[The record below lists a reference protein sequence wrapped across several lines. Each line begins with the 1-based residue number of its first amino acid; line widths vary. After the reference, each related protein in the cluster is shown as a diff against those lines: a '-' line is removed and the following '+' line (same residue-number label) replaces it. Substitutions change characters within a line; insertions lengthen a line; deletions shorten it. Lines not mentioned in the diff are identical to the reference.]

1 MSAGRRDEQV
11 VLGPGAGLGAGTGAG
26 AAVLNA
32 CVSDQGPTTLLSYA
46 RIRQKYCLLLA
57 SDTGAVSEDVLG
69 VSGNAH
75 DPNSGLKA
83 LFSETCS
90 SYEIGPAG
98 PLRDA
103 LVVRNRGCSV
113 STVAL
118 PIGLIGVGLS
128 ITAGVNTSNSVGFE

>member
-1 MSAGRRDEQV
+1 MSAGRRDAQV
-11 VLGPGAGLGAGTGAG
+11 VLGPGAGLGVGIGAG

-32 CVSDQGPTTLLSYA
+32 CVSDQGPTTVLSYA

-57 SDTGAVSEDVLG
+57 SDTGTVSDDVLG
-69 VSGNAH
+69 VSGNAQ
-75 DPNSGLKA
+75 DPNRGLKA
-83 LFSETCS
+83 LFSEIWS
-90 SYEIGPAG
+90 SYESGPAG

-118 PIGLIGVGLS
+118 PTGLNGVGLS
-128 ITAGVNTSNSVGFE
+128 ITTGVNTSNTVGFE